1 MKSLF
6 DAGYL
11 PIGTGF
17 ADHFALTVGESRSR
31 AFSTLLRSALV
42 DRIALPRVEGIEL
55 RGQTGASNTRRL
67 IESHRFVMRV
77 GATDLRLP
85 AIWLSQGYQAIIS
98 LVADIIGHVWLEAG
112 HEIELDDM
120 EGLVLVDELD
130 LHLHPTWQT
139 TIVSGLRQAFPRMQ
153 FVVTTHSPMI
163 LAGCARNEVWILRQD
178 ATTGDVTAEPAPVAP
193 ALLTAAELYRD
204 FFALSRGMSSELGLK
219 LQRYTSI
226 ASNPQRS
233 DAEDAEL
240 GILRS
245 ELERHLVEVDYQPVA
260 RRRMP

>member
-1 MKSLF
+1 
-6 DAGYL
+6 
-11 PIGTGF
+11 
-17 ADHFALTVGESRSR
+17 
-31 AFSTLLRSALV
+31 
-42 DRIALPRVEGIEL
+42 
-55 RGQTGASNTRRL
+55 
-67 IESHRFVMRV
+67 
-77 GATDLRLP
+77 
-85 AIWLSQGYQAIIS
+85 
-98 LVADIIGHVWLEAG
+98 
-112 HEIELDDM
+112 
-120 EGLVLVDELD
+120 
-130 LHLHPTWQT
+130 
-139 TIVSGLRQAFPRMQ
+139 MQ

-240 GILRS
+240 GTLRS
-245 ELERHLVEVDYQPVA
+245 ELDRHLVDVDYQPVA
-260 RRRMP
+260 RRNPNCPGTSSPRELAHQRADRGDKLEPLAVDDGVAATGLVIAELDHRSP